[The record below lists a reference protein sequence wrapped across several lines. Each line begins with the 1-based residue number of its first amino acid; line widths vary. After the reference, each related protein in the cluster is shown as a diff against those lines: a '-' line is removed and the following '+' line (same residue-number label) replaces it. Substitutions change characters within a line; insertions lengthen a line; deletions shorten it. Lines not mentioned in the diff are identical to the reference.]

1 MRDQSGMSTSGNQPV
16 EDKPKRRRY
25 RIPRSCDRCRL
36 SKVKCVL
43 EDDRCTNC
51 ARHGVTCTF
60 AHPGSLQ
67 ERPPTVKDVEQLT
80 ARIRSLE
87 RLLHAVDP
95 TLDLKNLPDPNRLV
109 SHSYGA
115 PGLPIQPRVAP
126 TSPSEPESAEASG
139 QDSYQS
145 QLSAALTEIHGVQI
159 PPKPGFTHIY
169 WTRSDK
175 SQPMSECTGA
185 ATLPNQYIGPN
196 SGLSIAE
203 PAALGIPMSSWELGE
218 KYPVDQYL
226 QLRYGEYVSTTKCF
240 YPEPDLEQALL
251 KIYFERFHPFVPV
264 IHPNTFHGHHRS
276 GLAETNPT
284 FRALCLIMFFIA
296 SRWSYD
302 PRVQLDL
309 TGRPQAARQFAGLP
323 YGYASYIG
331 LFQPGYGCTTL
342 FHLQAFV
349 LLAISSLGALQPT
362 VTWLFT
368 EQGLI
373 HAQECGAHRE
383 VHHLWNLDPVQD
395 YLRRQAFFQLYE
407 LNHKSSHSLQRAPFL
422 QQEDFDLQP
431 THVQRGDPLGIFLN
445 PYSSITP
452 AVHDACVAFDEV
464 RVLLSQ
470 IGSLRSMLPLLLKM
484 QASAKAA
491 GGVESTKS
499 LKTLVDQLD
508 LNASRCFDQVPP
520 IFKRADI
527 EDTAE
532 SLMFSVLAITC
543 YQNFQVL
550 IHQTLFH
557 YQEYSPDRKTMK
569 TNPHINR
576 CVEFAISSIQAVNK
590 LRLRNLLVEGFY
602 WLPADL
608 LTTVVVL
615 ACSIRKQRRL
625 ISPHEDQVRR
635 DNILLAIAILD
646 DLAREVHT
654 AAAYSKMSKIMFG
667 LLDEENPSVLDSLN
681 APVEDHQHQSHSS
694 SLSTLTDSVATTAL
708 SSMRSSYSSQHNE
721 RDYLDCKRENSWDP
735 LEIWAATYDPVTLN
749 NPFYS
754 IPQPPPPDCPP
765 IHPVWSHPTTNTL

>member
-1 MRDQSGMSTSGNQPV
+1 MSTSGNQPV

-109 SHSYGA
+109 LHSCGV
-115 PGLPIQPRVAP
+115 PGLRLHPHVAS
-126 TSPSEPESAEASG
+126 TSPSEPESVQASG
-139 QDSYQS
+139 QDSYQL
-145 QLSAALTEIHGVQI
+145 QLSAALTEIHGVQT

-226 QLRYGEYVSTTKCF
+226 QLRYGDYVSTTKCF

-264 IHPNTFHGHHRS
+264 IHPNTFHGYHRS

-284 FRALCLIMFFIA
+284 FRALCLIMFSIA
-296 SRWSYD
+296 NKTQAMSAC
-302 PRVQLDL
+302 
-309 TGRPQAARQFAGLP
+309 TGAATLP
-323 YGYASYIG
+323 DQYIG
-331 LFQPGYGCTTL
+331 PNSALSIAEPAAYG
-342 FHLQAFV
+342 
-349 LLAISSLGALQPT
+349 IPMSS
-362 VTWLFT
+362 W
-368 EQGLI
+368 
-373 HAQECGAHRE
+373 
-383 VHHLWNLDPVQD
+383 
-395 YLRRQAFFQLYE
+395 E
-407 LNHKSSHSLQRAPFL
+407 L
-422 QQEDFDLQP
+422 
-431 THVQRGDPLGIFLN
+431 
-445 PYSSITP
+445 
-452 AVHDACVAFDEV
+452 
-464 RVLLSQ
+464 
-470 IGSLRSMLPLLLKM
+470 
-484 QASAKAA
+484 
-491 GGVESTKS
+491 
-499 LKTLVDQLD
+499 
-508 LNASRCFDQVPP
+508 CFDQVPP

-543 YQNFQVL
+543 YQKFQVL

-576 CVEFAISSIQAVNK
+576 CVEFAISSIQAINK

-615 ACSIRKQRRL
+615 ACSIRKQRRLISPHENQVRRDNIRLAIARDDPPESSENFGQVHPRLGCMRDQSGMSTSGNQPVEDKPKRRRYRMLDGLILFGAAAELLTISVLTGIPRTCSIRKQRRL

-708 SSMRSSYSSQHNE
+708 SSMRSSYSSQHDE